1 MRASSRKLGAL
12 FLFQDPPTRPG
23 AAPGKPSSTGINMRQ
38 AKTLGNDERFQ
49 QLLALADEGDES
61 ARADL
66 FREYGHEYGHGISEV
81 RHER

>member
-1 MRASSRKLGAL
+1 MLDAL
-12 FLFQDPPTRPG
+12 FLFQDLPTRPG

-66 FREYGHEYGHGISEV
+66 FREFGYEYGRGSSEV
-81 RHER
+81 KNER

>member
-1 MRASSRKLGAL
+1 
-12 FLFQDPPTRPG
+12 
-23 AAPGKPSSTGINMRQ
+23 MRQ

-66 FREYGHEYGHGISEV
+66 FREFGYEYGRGSSEV
-81 RHER
+81 KNER

>member
-1 MRASSRKLGAL
+1 
-12 FLFQDPPTRPG
+12 
-23 AAPGKPSSTGINMRQ
+23 MRQ

-66 FREYGHEYGHGISEV
+66 FREYGYEYGHGISEV
-81 RHER
+81 IHER

>member
-1 MRASSRKLGAL
+1 
-12 FLFQDPPTRPG
+12 
-23 AAPGKPSSTGINMRQ
+23 MRQ